1 MAIKIIVADDV
12 LEMREMIEKM
22 LMTSSLDYELIG
34 MCENG
39 YDALELMK
47 KKRADIVLM
56 DINMPV
62 MNGLEATQMIAD
74 QFPQTRVI
82 MMSVQH
88 ESEYLKKAMLAGAK
102 AYIMKPVDMDELIET
117 ITTTYERYQYLD
129 KTPVQNSPEH
139 KAQIISF
146 FSAKGGVGK
155 SMLALNTSLIIN
167 EKLNKKV
174 LLIDLDLQFGDIA
187 LMVNKQN
194 EMTIKEMFDDSPITT
209 IEDMKP
215 YLFRYKENCDML
227 FAPKDPESAEYI
239 SKDQVKSILEILK
252 KHYDVIIIDTGVNYD
267 EVTLNALDLS
277 DQVIIVT
284 NLEVTGLK
292 NTKLSLRV
300 MQSLNYDSSK
310 VKLMVN
316 MAHDKFGVTKANVQK
331 TFTFDVIGY
340 IPEDVKLVRNS
351 INTGIPLI
359 ASKNSSLFKPLL
371 SVCQAIIKA

>member
-1 MAIKIIVADDV
+1 
-12 LEMREMIEKM
+12 
-22 LMTSSLDYELIG
+22 
-34 MCENG
+34 
-39 YDALELMK
+39 
-47 KKRADIVLM
+47 
-56 DINMPV
+56 
-62 MNGLEATQMIAD
+62 MIAD
-74 QFPQTRVI
+74 LYPQTRVI

-215 YLFRYKENCDML
+215 YLFKYKENCDML

-239 SKDQVKSILEILK
+239 SKDQVKSILEILR